1 MLRSVRAL
9 PEEVL
14 FFARIGA
21 YGLFIGTVYWF
32 ASYEVAGTVLLL
44 LFGVGGSGLAIILLR
59 AAPPR
64 TTEPGVAAP
73 DTVSDP
79 TGMTAPDAAGTAGDI
94 ATAAD
99 GPFGD
104 ASGRIPGPSFAPLE
118 VGFGLALVALGIVFG
133 PWLVLAAFVPL
144 ANGGHTWLLSASREF
159 EATELDEEA
168 DGDALGAA
176 VVAGRSASDN

>member
-1 MLRSVRAL
+1 MIRRVRNL

-14 FFARIGA
+14 FFARVGG

-32 ASYEVAGTVLLL
+32 VSYEIAGTVMLL
-44 LFGVGGSGLAIILLR
+44 LFGAGASVLAAILLAGARREPAQVEAR
-59 AAPPR
+59 AERPIQP
-64 TTEPGVAAP
+64 
-73 DTVSDP
+73 
-79 TGMTAPDAAGTAGDI
+79 
-94 ATAAD
+94 D

-104 ASGRIPGPSFAPLE
+104 ESGRLPGPSFAPLE
-118 VGFGLALVALGIVFG
+118 VGFGIALVALGIVFG